1 MINENSVYTIITLN
15 KYDRVIFLKTIT
27 KFGFKKHVKVITMEE
42 MIQNKPLVID
52 NGTGFTKNGFAGE
65 DQPRSVFPTIIGYPK
80 YQIIMT
86 DVEHYVREYY
96 IGEEAINLRGVLK
109 LVYPVEHGQ
118 VQDWDAMERIWHYT
132 FYNDLRV
139 NPNEHPVLLTE
150 PPLNKN
156 QNKEKMAE
164 LMFDTFNVPAMYI
177 SMQAILSLYA
187 SGRTTGIVVDSGDGV
202 THIVPVYEG
211 FAISH
216 AIHRSDIGG
225 RDVTDYLRRLLRQR
239 GYSLS
244 SSAEREIVRDI
255 KERLCYVA
263 LDPEKELKLAEKVSG
278 MEKTYTLPDGETLT
292 IGAER
297 FMAPELFFNPGAIGS
312 EENPLDELIYRSI
325 QNCDVDLRR
334 DLYANIV
341 LSGGSTMFP
350 GLKERLHKELTEL
363 VPETMEVKII
373 APPER
378 RYSVW
383 IGGSILSSLKTFAK
397 LWVTRKEYR
406 EVGPTSVYRCI

>member
-1 MINENSVYTIITLN
+1 
-15 KYDRVIFLKTIT
+15 
-27 KFGFKKHVKVITMEE
+27 

-297 FMAPELFFNPGAIGS
+297 FMAPELNFNPGAIGS
-312 EENPLDELIYRSI
+312 EENPIDELIYRSI

-397 LWVTRKEYR
+397 LWVTKKEYK
-406 EVGPTSVYRCI
+406 EIGPTAVYRCI

>member
-1 MINENSVYTIITLN
+1 
-15 KYDRVIFLKTIT
+15 
-27 KFGFKKHVKVITMEE
+27 MEE

-225 RDVTDYLRRLLRQR
+225 RDITDYLRRLLRQR

-297 FMAPELFFNPGAIGS
+297 FMAPELLFNPGAIGS

-363 VPETMEVKII
+363 VPENVEIRIV

-383 IGGSILSSLKTFAK
+383 IGGSILSSLKTFQR
-397 LWVTRKEYR
+397 LWVSRKEYQ
-406 EVGPTSVYRCI
+406 EQGPSIIRRAV

>member
-1 MINENSVYTIITLN
+1 
-15 KYDRVIFLKTIT
+15 
-27 KFGFKKHVKVITMEE
+27 MEE
-42 MIQNKPLVID
+42 IVSDKPLVID

-65 DQPRSVFPTIIGYPK
+65 DQPRSVFPTLIGYPK

-96 IGEEAINLRGVLK
+96 IGEEALNLRGVLK
-109 LVYPVEHGQ
+109 LVYPIEHGQ
-118 VQDWDAMERIWHYT
+118 IGDWDAMERIWHYT

-139 NPNEHPVLLTE
+139 NPNEHPILLTE

-156 QNKEKMAE
+156 VNKEKMAE

-216 AIHRSDIGG
+216 AIRRADIGG
-225 RDVTDYLRRLLRQR
+225 RDITDYLRRLLRQR
-239 GYSLS
+239 GYSLT

-278 MEKTYTLPDGETLT
+278 MEKTYTLPDGETLS

-312 EENPLDELIYRSI
+312 EELPMDEQIYQSI
-325 QNCDVDLRR
+325 TDCDVDLRR
-334 DLYANIV
+334 DLYSNIV

-383 IGGSILSSLKTFAK
+383 IGGSILSSLKTFTK
-397 LWVTRKEYR
+397 LWVTKKEYK
-406 EVGPTSVYRCI
+406 ETGPTAVYRCI

>member
-1 MINENSVYTIITLN
+1 
-15 KYDRVIFLKTIT
+15 
-27 KFGFKKHVKVITMEE
+27 MEE

-225 RDVTDYLRRLLRQR
+225 RDITDYLRRLLRQR

-297 FMAPELFFNPGAIGS
+297 FMAPELLFNPGAIGS

-378 RYSVW
+378 RYSV
-383 IGGSILSSLKTFAK
+383 
-397 LWVTRKEYR
+397 
-406 EVGPTSVYRCI
+406 

>member
-1 MINENSVYTIITLN
+1 
-15 KYDRVIFLKTIT
+15 
-27 KFGFKKHVKVITMEE
+27 

-139 NPNEHPVLLTE
+139 NPNEHPILLTE

-156 QNKEKMAE
+156 TNKEKMAE

-211 FAISH
+211 FAIAH

-312 EENPLDELIYRSI
+312 EENALDELIYRSI

-397 LWVTRKEYR
+397 LWVTKKEYK
-406 EVGPTSVYRCI
+406 EIGVTAVYRCI

>member
-1 MINENSVYTIITLN
+1 
-15 KYDRVIFLKTIT
+15 
-27 KFGFKKHVKVITMEE
+27 

-139 NPNEHPVLLTE
+139 NPNEHPILLTE

-211 FAISH
+211 FAIAH

-397 LWVTRKEYR
+397 LWVTKKEYK
-406 EVGPTSVYRCI
+406 EIGPTAVYRCI

>member
-1 MINENSVYTIITLN
+1 
-15 KYDRVIFLKTIT
+15 
-27 KFGFKKHVKVITMEE
+27 MEE

-297 FMAPELFFNPGAIGS
+297 FMAPELTFNPGAIGS

-406 EVGPTSVYRCI
+406 EIGPTAVYRCI

>member
-1 MINENSVYTIITLN
+1 
-15 KYDRVIFLKTIT
+15 
-27 KFGFKKHVKVITMEE
+27 MEE

-225 RDVTDYLRRLLRQR
+225 RDITDYLRRLLRQR

-297 FMAPELFFNPGAIGS
+297 FMAPELLFNPGAIGS

-397 LWVTRKEYR
+397 LWVTKKEYK
-406 EVGPTSVYRCI
+406 EIGPTSVYRCI

>member
-1 MINENSVYTIITLN
+1 
-15 KYDRVIFLKTIT
+15 
-27 KFGFKKHVKVITMEE
+27 MEE

-177 SMQAILSLYA
+177 SMQAILSPYA

-225 RDVTDYLRRLLRQR
+225 RDITDYLRRLLRQR

-297 FMAPELFFNPGAIGS
+297 FMAPELCFNPGAIGS

-397 LWVTRKEYR
+397 LWVTRKEYK
-406 EVGPTSVYRCI
+406 EIGPTSVYRCI

>member
-1 MINENSVYTIITLN
+1 NL
-15 KYDRVIFLKTIT
+15 
-27 KFGFKKHVKVITMEE
+27 EE

-139 NPNEHPVLLTE
+139 NPNEHPILLTE

-211 FAISH
+211 FAIAH

-312 EENPLDELIYRSI
+312 EENALDELIYRSI

-363 VPETMEVKII
+363 VPETMEIKII

-397 LWVTRKEYR
+397 LWVTKKEYK
-406 EVGPTSVYRCI
+406 EIGPTAVYRCI

>member
-1 MINENSVYTIITLN
+1 
-15 KYDRVIFLKTIT
+15 
-27 KFGFKKHVKVITMEE
+27 

-139 NPNEHPVLLTE
+139 NPNEHPILLTE

-211 FAISH
+211 FAIAH

-225 RDVTDYLRRLLRQR
+225 RDITDYLRRLLRQR

-297 FMAPELFFNPGAIGS
+297 FMAPELIFNPGAIGS
-312 EENPLDELIYRSI
+312 EENALDELIYRSI

-397 LWVTRKEYR
+397 LWVTKKEYK
-406 EVGPTSVYRCI
+406 EIGVTAVYRCI

>member
-1 MINENSVYTIITLN
+1 M
-15 KYDRVIFLKTIT
+15 
-27 KFGFKKHVKVITMEE
+27 KKVVEE
-42 MIQNKPLVID
+42 ISSTKPLVID

-139 NPNEHPVLLTE
+139 NPNERPVLLTE

-164 LMFDTFNVPAMYI
+164 LMFETFNVPAMYI
-177 SMQAILSLYA
+177 SMQAILSLYS
-187 SGRTTGIVVDSGDGV
+187 SGRTTGIVIDSGDGV
-202 THIVPVYEG
+202 THIVPIYEG

-225 RDVTDYLRRLLRQR
+225 RDITDYLRRLLRQR

-297 FMAPELFFNPGAIGS
+297 FMAPELLFNPSAIGS
-312 EENPLDELIYRSI
+312 EEEPLDELIYRAI

-383 IGGSILSSLKTFAK
+383 IGGSILASLKTFSK
-397 LWVTRKEYR
+397 LWVYRKEYN
-406 EVGPTSVYRCI
+406 EVGPTAVYRCI

>member
-1 MINENSVYTIITLN
+1 
-15 KYDRVIFLKTIT
+15 
-27 KFGFKKHVKVITMEE
+27 MEE

-397 LWVTRKEYR
+397 LWVTRKEYK
-406 EVGPTSVYRCI
+406 EIGPTSV

>member
-1 MINENSVYTIITLN
+1 
-15 KYDRVIFLKTIT
+15 
-27 KFGFKKHVKVITMEE
+27 MEE

-225 RDVTDYLRRLLRQR
+225 RDITDYLRRLLRQR

-406 EVGPTSVYRCI
+406 EIGPTSVYRCI